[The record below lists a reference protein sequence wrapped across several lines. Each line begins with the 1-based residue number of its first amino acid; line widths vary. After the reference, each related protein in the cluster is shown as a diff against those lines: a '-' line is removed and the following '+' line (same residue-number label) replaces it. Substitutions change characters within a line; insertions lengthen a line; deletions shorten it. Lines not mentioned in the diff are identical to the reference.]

1 MKLRQIQELLE
12 AELLWGEDLLD
23 EEIES
28 AFGSDLMSDVLA
40 FVREKTVLLTGL
52 TNAHVLRTADMLDVK
67 CVVFVRGKRPSPEM
81 LEMAKERDIALMA
94 TKHTLYVSCGKLYA
108 KGIPGVNREE

>member
-52 TNAHVLRTADMLDVK
+52 TNAHVLLSLIHI
-67 CVVFVRGKRPSPEM
+67 F
-81 LEMAKERDIALMA
+81 
-94 TKHTLYVSCGKLYA
+94 
-108 KGIPGVNREE
+108 